1 MRFTERERK
10 EPSGDS
16 VSVMEELGK
25 LGAEGSLG

>member
-10 EPSGDS
+10 KPSGDS
-16 VSVMEELGK
+16 VSVMEGLGK